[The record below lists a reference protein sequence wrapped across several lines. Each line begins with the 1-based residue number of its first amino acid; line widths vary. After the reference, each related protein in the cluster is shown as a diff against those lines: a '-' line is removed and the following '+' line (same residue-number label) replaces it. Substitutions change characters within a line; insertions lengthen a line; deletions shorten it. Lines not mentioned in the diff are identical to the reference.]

1 MLGTQYLTEAN
12 PGPLSDRI
20 SKTAAGQATWVDLA
34 SKERCANCAFFNLN
48 KDKKIP
54 RKSDCTMTQK
64 LARKKTSP
72 KFSRDAR
79 ACPHF
84 DARNIK
90 RELAK

>member
-1 MLGTQYLTEAN
+1 MLGTEYLTESN
-12 PGPLSDRI
+12 PGPLTDRI
-20 SKTAAGQATWVDLA
+20 NATVSGQATWVDLGA
-34 SKERCANCAFFNLN
+34 NRKCADCRFFNLN
-48 KDKKIP
+48 ADKKIP
-54 RKSDCTMTQK
+54 RKSDCTMTQR

-84 DARNIK
+84 DARAQK